1 MVASVCAVVA
11 ALLAVTGFAQSSTR
25 AAADTVFVGRIV
37 TLEERKPVAEAM
49 AVKDGRIAAI
59 GTEAE
64 VSAAAGGRARRVRLP
79 GVAVPG
85 LADAHVHA
93 LALGEQLELLDLR
106 GLTKGE
112 ILLRVAGKARE
123 TPAGGWVQGRGW
135 DQGFWNP
142 VAFPTAADLDRVAA
156 NHPVLLTRID
166 GHSVWMNSA
175 AMKKSGIGFGTPD
188 PEGGR
193 FLRGPDGE
201 PSGVAVDRAADLAVA
216 AVPPPTAAENERR
229 LRAALR
235 QLVEWG
241 VTSIHDAGVDLDTIA
256 IYKRLLARGELPLRV
271 YAMAEGTGRT
281 ADHYLAA
288 GPELDLG
295 DGRLTIRSFKVM
307 LDGALGSRGAQ
318 LLEPYTDAPEERGL
332 QLMSDAALGEL
343 VTRASAKGFQVNA
356 HAIGDLAVRR
366 ALDAFERFGGPN
378 LADRRFRVEHAS
390 MNDDADLPRFAR
402 LHIVASMQPG
412 FVGEYSRWAIDRVG
426 PSRVSRVMRTAEL
439 IRNGAVVAS
448 GTDYPAA
455 DSGNPLVSLYCMV
468 TRRGARGEPQGGW
481 HPDQRVDVA
490 TALRAMTRDAAFAA
504 FQERDLGSLVQGR
517 RADLT
522 VLTGDPITTSPAQ
535 LRNLAATMTIVG
547 GEIVHGPRESR

>member
-25 AAADTVFVGRIV
+25 DAADTVFVGRIV

>member
-175 AMKKSGIGFGTPD
+175 AMKKAGIGPGTPD

-193 FLRGPDGE
+193 FLRGPNGE